1 VATDIDVGRE
11 VANIRAELED
21 RADEA
26 YAVSMRRLVPSSL
39 PAHAVR
45 VPELRSISRAWLR
58 ANSDVPADEMLA
70 LAEAL
75 WSTGWREERLVA
87 VALIAGRRELAAS
100 MPWEMVERWS
110 GQIDNWEQVDHLAGV
125 TGAMLR
131 ARPELIDDVERLAE
145 SGHSWQRRLSIVTLI
160 EATRKEPSAW
170 RPRLEAIAE
179 RLRMD
184 RGPTM
189 RKAVAWARKVLRET
203 ETS

>member
-1 VATDIDVGRE
+1 MAGVATDIDVGRE

-26 YAVSMRRLVPSSL
+26 YAVSMRRLVPSGL

-100 MPWEMVERWS
+100 
-110 GQIDNWEQVDHLAGV
+110 
-125 TGAMLR
+125 
-131 ARPELIDDVERLAE
+131 
-145 SGHSWQRRLSIVTLI
+145 
-160 EATRKEPSAW
+160 
-170 RPRLEAIAE
+170 
-179 RLRMD
+179 
-184 RGPTM
+184 
-189 RKAVAWARKVLRET
+189 
-203 ETS
+203 